1 MIESILINN
10 LRLDK
15 DKVVGKLSI
24 SPFST
29 ILESGVSY
37 LIDSFNDNTEQYIQL
52 LINSSLKEGEKLDEK
67 ESVIIDLIN
76 NEDISSKTKD
86 LLLLNINTKINNLD
100 DVNNELHSDLFK
112 INVIYPSWNNII
124 SFFIKESMV
133 LSENI
138 ANFIS
143 NNIVTLLDNKK
154 SYISVISLFNVED
167 LQKKLE
173 YNLIKYNGFND
184 SVYEKILSI
193 LRFNWNSIP
202 ISTLDEGKVLT
213 LISCGKLLLTK
224 DNWKN
229 IIEYGDSAVRKGYL
243 NHHIKNI
250 LNNDFIENLE
260 EIDLVT
266 IIESEGISQSEKCS
280 FVERNQQRF
289 LQLSDKYYNMVINLF
304 TDVELPEELYELFK
318 ESDDSDIIQHL
329 FLTQAQYLD
338 DDELI
343 NLLEQMSSP
352 FSELNKDDMSSFE
365 KNDMNKQIL
374 DILYERQIIIKV
386 AEKKDIYVTRMRK

>member
-1 MIESILINN
+1 
-10 LRLDK
+10 
-15 DKVVGKLSI
+15 
-24 SPFST
+24 
-29 ILESGVSY
+29 
-37 LIDSFNDNTEQYIQL
+37 
-52 LINSSLKEGEKLDEK
+52 
-67 ESVIIDLIN
+67 
-76 NEDISSKTKD
+76 
-86 LLLLNINTKINNLD
+86 
-100 DVNNELHSDLFK
+100 
-112 INVIYPSWNNII
+112 
-124 SFFIKESMV
+124 
-133 LSENI
+133 
-138 ANFIS
+138 
-143 NNIVTLLDNKK
+143 
-154 SYISVISLFNVED
+154 
-167 LQKKLE
+167 
-173 YNLIKYNGFND
+173 
-184 SVYEKILSI
+184 
-193 LRFNWNSIP
+193 
-202 ISTLDEGKVLT
+202 EGKVLT

>member
-1 MIESILINN
+1 
-10 LRLDK
+10 
-15 DKVVGKLSI
+15 
-24 SPFST
+24 
-29 ILESGVSY
+29 
-37 LIDSFNDNTEQYIQL
+37 
-52 LINSSLKEGEKLDEK
+52 
-67 ESVIIDLIN
+67 
-76 NEDISSKTKD
+76 
-86 LLLLNINTKINNLD
+86 NINTKIHNLD
-100 DVNNELHSDLFK
+100 DVKNDLHSDLFK
-112 INVIYPSWNNII
+112 HNVIYPSWNNVI
-124 SFFIKESMV
+124 SFFIKEGMD
-133 LSENI
+133 LSENL
-138 ANFIS
+138 ADFIS
-143 NNIVTLLDNKK
+143 NNISILLYDRK
-154 SYISVISLFNVED
+154 SYISVISSFGIVD
-167 LQKKLE
+167 LQEELE
-173 YNLIKYNGFND
+173 SNLIQYNGFND
-184 SVYEKILSI
+184 SVYENILSI
-193 LRFNWNSIP
+193 LDFNLDSIP
-202 ISTLDEGKVLT
+202 ISELDEGKVLT